1 MFENIL
7 TNPIIVVI
15 LTILVCFIIS
25 TLLPGIERKY
35 IHARI
40 QQRIGPI
47 LIAPGIMAPLKFI
60 FKENVEVSSPVPGLY
75 KALPII
81 CFIVVLCVLI
91 ALTPQAYQIPA
102 LASLV
107 AIVGFLKVEEI
118 CYVLMGALSKSVMSV
133 RMPFPDKIKGAVHNN
148 SNLSF
153 IEDISARRHNN
164 SNLSFIE
171 DISARRSLR
180 MITYG
185 SFPLYLALFA
195 PIVAARSIFLQD
207 IVAYQQVHGPFLF
220 TVSGAIAAFVFFI
233 GYMII
238 LNEYPFSIIKA
249 KSDVIEGPY
258 MEYAAKYRA
267 VVYLTRGFFM
277 FVLGCVFS
285 VLFIG
290 VPPTIMSV
298 GFLINILVALIF
310 VFMMGIFSAFAPVF
324 TNRQLLPTILC
335 TTLLGILA
343 IGLGLL

>member
-1 MFENIL
+1 MFESTAINSVLAVVL
-7 TNPIIVVI
+7 TVI
-15 LTILVCFIIS
+15 VCFIIS

-47 LIAPGIMAPLKFI
+47 VIAPGIMAPLKFM
-60 FKENVEVSSPVPGLY
+60 FKENVEISSPVPKLY
-75 KALPII
+75 KILPII

-91 ALTPQAYQIPA
+91 TLTPQAYKIPA
-102 LASLV
+102 LSSLV

-118 CYVLMGALSKSVMSV
+118 CYVLMGSLSKSVMSL
-133 RMPFPDKIKGAVHNN
+133 RMPFPDLVKGGAHLNAQR
-148 SNLSF
+148 SF
-153 IEDISARRHNN
+153 VEDISAK
-164 SNLSFIE
+164 
-171 DISARRSLR
+171 RSLR

-195 PIVAARSIFLQD
+195 PVTAARSIFLQD
-207 IVAYQQVHGPFLF
+207 IVAYQQANGPFLF
-220 TVSGAIAAFVFFI
+220 TVSGAIAAIVFFI

-258 MEYAAKYRA
+258 MEYAAKYRSI
-267 VVYLTRGFFM
+267 VYLTRGFFM

-290 VPPTIMSV
+290 IPPSILSWGILV
-298 GFLINILVALIF
+298 NIAVALIF
-310 VFMMGIFSAFAPVF
+310 VFMMGILSAFSPVF
-324 TNRQLLPTILC
+324 TNRQLLPTILGA
-335 TTLLGILA
+335 TLLGVLA
-343 IGLGLL
+343 IVLGLL

>member
-1 MFENIL
+1 MFENTVIYSIL
-7 TNPIIVVI
+7 AVIITV
-15 LTILVCFIIS
+15 LVCFVIS

-47 LIAPGIMAPLKFI
+47 VISPGIMAPIKFM
-60 FKENVEVSSPVPGLY
+60 FKENVEVSSPVSGLY
-75 KALPII
+75 KSLPII
-81 CFIVVLCVLI
+81 CFIVVLCILV

-102 LASLV
+102 LSSLV

-133 RMPFPDKIKGAVHNN
+133 NMPFPDLIKGVAHLNAN
-148 SNLSF
+148 RSF
-153 IEDISARRHNN
+153 V
-164 SNLSFIE
+164 E

-195 PIVAARSIFLQD
+195 PITAAGSIFLSD
-207 IVAYQQVHGPFLF
+207 IVAYQQANGPFLF
-220 TVSGAIAAFVFFI
+220 TLSGAIAAIVFFI

-258 MEYAAKYRA
+258 MEYASKYRA

-277 FVLGCVFS
+277 FVLGAIFS

-290 VPPTIMSV
+290 VPPTILSW
-298 GFLINILVALIF
+298 GILINVAVALIF
-310 VFMMGIFSAFAPVF
+310 VFMMGIFSAFSPVF
-324 TNRQLLPTILC
+324 TNRQLLPTILGA
-335 TTLLGILA
+335 TLLGILA
-343 IGLGLL
+343 IVLGLL

>member
-7 TNPIIVVI
+7 NNPIIAVI
-15 LTILVCFIIS
+15 LTVLVCFVIS

-40 QQRIGPI
+40 QQRIGP
-47 LIAPGIMAPLKFI
+47 LVTAPGIMAPIKFM
-60 FKENVEVSSPVPGLY
+60 FKENIEVTSPVPGLY
-75 KALPII
+75 KSLPII

-91 ALTPQAYQIPA
+91 ALTPEAYKFPA

-107 AIVGFLKVEEI
+107 AVVGFLKVEEI

-133 RMPFPDKIKGAVHNN
+133 NMPFPDRISGAVHNN
-148 SNLSF
+148 
-153 IEDISARRHNN
+153 A
-164 SNLSFIE
+164 NLSFIE

-195 PIVAARSIFLQD
+195 PVTAARSIFLQD
-207 IVAYQQVHGPFLF
+207 IVAYQQAHGPFLF
-220 TVSGAIAAFVFFI
+220 TVSGGIAAIVFFI

-267 VVYLTRGFFM
+267 VVVITRGFFM
-277 FVLGCVFS
+277 FVLGAVFS

-290 VPPTIMSV
+290 VPPTIMSWGILV
-298 GFLINILVALIF
+298 NIAVALIF
-310 VFMMGIFSAFAPVF
+310 VFMMGIFSAFSPVF
-324 TNRQLLPTILC
+324 TNRQLLPTILG

-343 IGLGLL
+343 VVLGLL

>member
-1 MFENIL
+1 MFENTLVYSIL
-7 TNPIIVVI
+7 AVI
-15 LTILVCFIIS
+15 GTVLVCFLIS

-40 QQRIGPI
+40 QQRIGPVV
-47 LIAPGIMAPLKFI
+47 LAPGVMAPIKFM
-60 FKENVEVSSPVPGLY
+60 FKENVEISSPVPGLY

-81 CFIVVLCVLI
+81 CFIVVLCVLV
-91 ALTPQAYQIPA
+91 ALTPQAYQFPA

-107 AIVGFLKVEEI
+107 AVVGFLKVEEI

-133 RMPFPDKIKGAVHNN
+133 RMPFPDKIKGAAHLN
-148 SNLSF
+148 SNRSF
-153 IEDISARRHNN
+153 IEDISAK
-164 SNLSFIE
+164 
-171 DISARRSLR
+171 RSLR

-195 PIVAARSIFLQD
+195 PVTAVGSIFLSD
-207 IVAYQQVHGPFLF
+207 IAAYQQANGPFLF
-220 TVSGAIAAFVFFI
+220 TVSGALAAIVFFI

-267 VVYLTRGFFM
+267 IVYLTRGFFM
-277 FVLGCVFS
+277 FVLGAIFS

-290 VPPTIMSV
+290 VPPTILSWGILV
-298 GFLINILVALIF
+298 NIAVALIF
-310 VFMMGIFSAFAPVF
+310 VFMMGILSAFSPVF
-324 TNRQLLPTILC
+324 TNRQLLPTILGS
-335 TTLLGILA
+335 TLLGILA
-343 IGLGLL
+343 IVLGLL

>member
-1 MFENIL
+1 MFESTAINSVLAVVL
-7 TNPIIVVI
+7 TV
-15 LTILVCFIIS
+15 LVCFVIS

-47 LIAPGIMAPLKFI
+47 VIAPGIMAPLKFM
-60 FKENVEVSSPVPGLY
+60 FKENVEISSPVPKLY
-75 KALPII
+75 KILPIL
-81 CFIVVLCVLI
+81 CFLVVLCVLI

-118 CYVLMGALSKSVMSV
+118 CYVLMGSLSKSVMSL
-133 RMPFPDKIKGAVHNN
+133 RMPFPDLAKGGAHLNVQR
-148 SNLSF
+148 SF
-153 IEDISARRHNN
+153 VEDISAK
-164 SNLSFIE
+164 
-171 DISARRSLR
+171 RSLR

-195 PIVAARSIFLQD
+195 PVTAARSIFLKD

-220 TVSGAIAAFVFFI
+220 TVAGGIAAIVFFI

-238 LNEYPFSIIKA
+238 LNEYPFSFIKA
-249 KSDVIEGPY
+249 KCDVIEGPY
-258 MEYAAKYRA
+258 MEYAAKYRSI
-267 VVYLTRGFFM
+267 VYLTRGFFM

-290 VPPTIMSV
+290 IPPSILSWGILV
-298 GFLINILVALIF
+298 NIAVALIF
-310 VFMMGIFSAFAPVF
+310 VFMMGILSAFSPVF
-324 TNRQLLPTILC
+324 TNRQLLPTIIGA
-335 TTLLGILA
+335 TLLGVLSIV
-343 IGLGLL
+343 LGLL

>member
-7 TNPIIVVI
+7 TNPIIAVI
-15 LTILVCFIIS
+15 LTVLVCFIIS
-25 TLLPGIERKY
+25 TLLPGVERKY

-47 LIAPGIMAPLKFI
+47 LIAPGIMAPLKFM
-60 FKENVEVSSPVPGLY
+60 FKKNVDVSSPVPGLY
-75 KALPII
+75 KILPIL

-91 ALTPQAYQIPA
+91 ALTPEAYKIPA
-102 LASLV
+102 LSSLV
-107 AIVGFLKVEEI
+107 AVVGFLKVEEI

-133 RMPFPDKIKGAVHNN
+133 RMPFPDKIKGTV
-148 SNLSF
+148 
-153 IEDISARRHNN
+153 HNN

-195 PIVAARSIFLQD
+195 PITAARSIFLQD
-207 IVAYQQVHGPFLF
+207 IVTYQQVHGPFLF
-220 TVSGAIAAFVFFI
+220 TVAGGIAAIVFFI

-267 VVYLTRGFFM
+267 IVYLTRGFFM
-277 FVLGCVFS
+277 LVLGCVFS

-290 VPPTIMSV
+290 IPSTIFSW
-298 GFLINILVALIF
+298 GILINVVVALIF

-324 TNRQLLPTILC
+324 TNRQLLPTILG

-343 IGLGLL
+343 VVLGLL

>member
-1 MFENIL
+1 MFTNTLINSIL
-7 TNPIIVVI
+7 AVV
-15 LTILVCFIIS
+15 LTVLVCFIIS

-40 QQRIGPI
+40 QQRIGP
-47 LIAPGIMAPLKFI
+47 LVIAPGIMAPIKFM
-60 FKENVEVSSPVPGLY
+60 FKENVKVSSPVSGLY
-75 KALPII
+75 KSLPII
-81 CFIVVLCVLI
+81 CFLTVLCILV

-133 RMPFPDKIKGAVHNN
+133 RMPFPDQIKGAAHQNAN
-148 SNLSF
+148 RSF
-153 IEDISARRHNN
+153 V
-164 SNLSFIE
+164 E

-195 PIVAARSIFLQD
+195 PVTAARSIFLSD
-207 IVAYQQVHGPFLF
+207 IVAYQHANGPFLF
-220 TVSGAIAAFVFFI
+220 TVAGGIAAIVFFI

-277 FVLGCVFS
+277 FVLGAIFS

-290 VPPTIMSV
+290 VPP
-298 GFLINILVALIF
+298 NIFSLGILVNIVVALIF
-310 VFMMGIFSAFAPVF
+310 VFMMGIFSAFSPVF
-324 TNRQLLPTILC
+324 TNRQLLPTILG

-343 IGLGLL
+343 IVVGLL

>member
-1 MFENIL
+1 MFGNIL
-7 TNPIIVVI
+7 TNSILAVI
-15 LTILVCFIIS
+15 LTVLVCFIIS

-35 IHARI
+35 VHARI

-47 LIAPGIMAPLKFI
+47 VIAPGIMAPIKFM
-60 FKENVEVSSPVPGLY
+60 FKENVKVSSPVPGLY
-75 KALPII
+75 KALPVL
-81 CFIVVLCVLI
+81 CFIVVLCILV
-91 ALTPQAYQIPA
+91 ALTPQAYAIPA
-102 LASLV
+102 LSSLV

-133 RMPFPDKIKGAVHNN
+133 RMPFPDKIKGAAQ
-148 SNLSF
+148 LK
-153 IEDISARRHNN
+153 

-195 PIVAARSIFLQD
+195 PITAARSIFLKD
-207 IVAYQQVHGPFLF
+207 IVAYQQMNGPFLL
-220 TVSGAIAAFVFFI
+220 TVSGAIAAIVFFI

-277 FVLGCVFS
+277 FVLGAVFS

-290 VPPTIMSV
+290 IPPALFSWGIIV
-298 GFLINILVALIF
+298 NIIVALIF
-310 VFMMGIFSAFAPVF
+310 VILMGICSAFSPVF
-324 TNRQLLPTILC
+324 TNRQLLPTILGS
-335 TTLLGILA
+335 TLLGILA
-343 IGLGLL
+343 IVIGLL

>member
-7 TNPIIVVI
+7 TNPIFAVVI
-15 LTILVCFIIS
+15 TVLVCFIIS

-40 QQRIGPI
+40 QQRIGPPVTS
-47 LIAPGIMAPLKFI
+47 PGIMAPLKFM
-60 FKENVEVSSPVPGLY
+60 FKENVKVSSPVPGLY
-75 KALPII
+75 KSLPVI
-81 CFIVVLCVLI
+81 CFIVVLCVMI
-91 ALTPQAYQIPA
+91 ALTPQAYMIPA

-133 RMPFPDKIKGAVHNN
+133 NMPFPDQIKGAAHNN
-148 SNLSF
+148 ANRSF
-153 IEDISARRHNN
+153 IEDISAK
-164 SNLSFIE
+164 
-171 DISARRSLR
+171 RSLR

-195 PIVAARSIFLQD
+195 PVTAAGSIFLQD
-207 IVAYQQVHGPFLF
+207 IVAFQQVNGPFLF
-220 TVSGAIAAFVFFI
+220 TVSGGIAAIVFFI

-267 VVYLTRGFFM
+267 VVVITRGFFM
-277 FVLGCVFS
+277 FVLGAIFS

-290 VPPTIMSV
+290 VPPTIMSW
-298 GFLINILVALIF
+298 GILINIAVALIF
-310 VFMMGIFSAFAPVF
+310 VFMMGIFSAFSPVF
-324 TNRQLLPTILC
+324 TNRQLLPTILGA
-335 TTLLGILA
+335 TLLGILS
-343 IGLGLL
+343 IVLGLL

>member
-1 MFENIL
+1 MFENTLVYSIL
-7 TNPIIVVI
+7 AVI
-15 LTILVCFIIS
+15 GTVLVCFLIS

-40 QQRIGPI
+40 QQRIGPVV
-47 LIAPGIMAPLKFI
+47 LAPGVMAPIKFM
-60 FKENVEVSSPVPGLY
+60 FKENVEISSPVPGLY

-81 CFIVVLCVLI
+81 CFIVVLCVLV
-91 ALTPQAYQIPA
+91 ALTPQAYQFPA

-107 AIVGFLKVEEI
+107 AVVGFLKVEEI

-133 RMPFPDKIKGAVHNN
+133 RMPFPDKIKGATHLN
-148 SNLSF
+148 SNRSF
-153 IEDISARRHNN
+153 IEDISAK
-164 SNLSFIE
+164 
-171 DISARRSLR
+171 RSLR

-195 PIVAARSIFLQD
+195 PVTAVGSIFLSD
-207 IVAYQQVHGPFLF
+207 IAAYQQANGPFLF
-220 TVSGAIAAFVFFI
+220 TVSGALAAIVFFI

-267 VVYLTRGFFM
+267 IVYLTRGFFM
-277 FVLGCVFS
+277 FVLGAIFS

-290 VPPTIMSV
+290 VPPTILSLGILV
-298 GFLINILVALIF
+298 NIAVALIF
-310 VFMMGIFSAFAPVF
+310 VFMMGIFSAFSPVF
-324 TNRQLLPTILC
+324 TNRQLLPTILGS
-335 TTLLGILA
+335 TLLGILA
-343 IGLGLL
+343 IVLGLL

>member
-1 MFENIL
+1 MFENTLVNSIL
-7 TNPIIVVI
+7 AVI
-15 LTILVCFIIS
+15 GTVLVCFLIS

-40 QQRIGPI
+40 QQRIGPVV
-47 LIAPGIMAPLKFI
+47 LAPGVMAPIKFM

-75 KALPII
+75 KSLPII

-91 ALTPQAYQIPA
+91 ALTPQAYQFPA

-107 AIVGFLKVEEI
+107 AVVGFLKVEEI

-133 RMPFPDKIKGAVHNN
+133 RMPFPDKIKGATHLN
-148 SNLSF
+148 SNRSF
-153 IEDISARRHNN
+153 IEDISAK
-164 SNLSFIE
+164 
-171 DISARRSLR
+171 RSLR

-195 PIVAARSIFLQD
+195 PVTAVGSIFLSD
-207 IVAYQQVHGPFLF
+207 IAAYQQANGPFLF
-220 TVSGAIAAFVFFI
+220 TVSGALAAIVFFI

-267 VVYLTRGFFM
+267 IVYLTRGFFM
-277 FVLGCVFS
+277 FVLGAIFS

-290 VPPTIMSV
+290 VPPTILSWGILV
-298 GFLINILVALIF
+298 NIAVALIF
-310 VFMMGIFSAFAPVF
+310 VFMMGIFSAFSPVF
-324 TNRQLLPTILC
+324 TNRQLLPTILGS
-335 TTLLGILA
+335 TLLGILA
-343 IGLGLL
+343 IVLGLL

>member
-1 MFENIL
+1 MFEN
-7 TNPIIVVI
+7 TIIQPVIAVI
-15 LTILVCFIIS
+15 LTVLVCFIIS

-40 QQRIGPI
+40 QQRIGPPVTS
-47 LIAPGIMAPLKFI
+47 PGIMAPLKFLY
-60 FKENVEVSSPVPGLY
+60 KENVEISSPVPGLY
-75 KALPII
+75 KCLPII
-81 CFIVVLCVLI
+81 CFIVVLCILI
-91 ALTPQAYQIPA
+91 ALTPQAYKIPA

-133 RMPFPDKIKGAVHNN
+133 NMPFPDNVKGGAHLNAQK
-148 SNLSF
+148 SF
-153 IEDISARRHNN
+153 IEDISAK
-164 SNLSFIE
+164 
-171 DISARRSLR
+171 RSLR

-195 PIVAARSIFLQD
+195 PITAARSIFLQD

-220 TVSGAIAAFVFFI
+220 TISGAIAAVVFFI

-267 VVYLTRGFFM
+267 IVVVTRGFFM
-277 FVLGCVFS
+277 FVLGAIFS

-290 VPPTIMSV
+290 VPPSIFSPGIIV
-298 GFLINILVALIF
+298 NIIVALIF
-310 VFMMGIFSAFAPVF
+310 VFMMGIFSAFSPVF
-324 TNRQLLPTILC
+324 TNRQLLPTILG
-335 TTLLGILA
+335 TTLLGILS
-343 IGLGLL
+343 IVVGLL

>member
-1 MFENIL
+1 MFESTAINSVLAVVL
-7 TNPIIVVI
+7 TVI
-15 LTILVCFIIS
+15 VCFIIS

-47 LIAPGIMAPLKFI
+47 VIAPGIMAPLKFM
-60 FKENVEVSSPVPGLY
+60 FKENVEISSPVPKLY
-75 KALPII
+75 KILPII

-91 ALTPQAYQIPA
+91 TLTPQAYKIPA
-102 LASLV
+102 LSSLV

-118 CYVLMGALSKSVMSV
+118 CYVLMGSLSKSVMSL
-133 RMPFPDKIKGAVHNN
+133 RMPFPDLVKGGAHLNAQR
-148 SNLSF
+148 SF
-153 IEDISARRHNN
+153 VEDISAK
-164 SNLSFIE
+164 
-171 DISARRSLR
+171 RSLR

-195 PIVAARSIFLQD
+195 PVTAARSIFLQD
-207 IVAYQQVHGPFLF
+207 IVAYQQANGPFLF
-220 TVSGAIAAFVFFI
+220 TVSGAIAAIVFFI

-258 MEYAAKYRA
+258 MEYAAKYRSI
-267 VVYLTRGFFM
+267 VYLTRGFFM

-290 VPPTIMSV
+290 IPPSIFSWGILV
-298 GFLINILVALIF
+298 NIAVALIF
-310 VFMMGIFSAFAPVF
+310 VFMMGILSA
-324 TNRQLLPTILC
+324 
-335 TTLLGILA
+335 LLGVLSIV
-343 IGLGLL
+343 LGLL

>member
-7 TNPIIVVI
+7 TNPIVAVI
-15 LTILVCFIIS
+15 ITLLVCFLIS

-40 QQRIGPI
+40 QQRIGP
-47 LIAPGIMAPLKFI
+47 LVTAPGIMAPLKFM
-60 FKENVEVSSPVPGLY
+60 FKENVKVESPVPGLY
-75 KALPII
+75 KALPIV

-91 ALTPQAYQIPA
+91 ALTPQAYKIPA

-107 AIVGFLKVEEI
+107 AVVGFLKVEEI

-133 RMPFPDKIKGAVHNN
+133 RMPFPDQIKGSVHDKAN
-148 SNLSF
+148 
-153 IEDISARRHNN
+153 R
-164 SNLSFIE
+164 SFIE

-195 PIVAARSIFLQD
+195 PVTSARSIFLFD
-207 IVAYQQVHGPFLF
+207 IVTYQQVNGPFLF
-220 TVSGAIAAFVFFI
+220 TVAGGIAAIVFFI

-258 MEYAAKYRA
+258 MEYASKYRA
-267 VVYLTRGFFM
+267 IVYLTRGFFM
-277 FVLGCVFS
+277 FVLGAIFS

-290 VPPTIMSV
+290 VPPTILSWGILV
-298 GFLINILVALIF
+298 NIAVALIF

-324 TNRQLLPTILC
+324 TNRQLLPTILG

-343 IGLGLL
+343 VVIGLL